1 MTEVVYG
8 MVESIEYQP
17 LRIQAKL
24 PDMDNMLSPWAMVL
38 TARSQTAKTFDPPVK
53 GEQVAILLYDDGESA
68 LCLGSVL
75 NDVDNSPADKH
86 QFSKVFDDGTRIDYD
101 SDSHELTVTAIDKVT
116 VLCKNAEVTAKQA
129 TVNAEITI
137 NGDTT
142 INGNATITG
151 DAVIGGISYLGHRHG
166 GTQRGNSRT
175 DAPS

>member
-8 MVESIEYQP
+8 MVENIEYKP

-24 PDMDNMLSPWAMVL
+24 PDMDDILSPWALVL

-75 NDVDNSPADKH
+75 SDVDNSPADKH

-101 SDSHELTVTAIDKVT
+101 SDNHHLTVTAVGDVT
-116 VLCKNAEVTAKQA
+116 VSCNHA
-129 TVNAEITI
+129 TVNAETTI
-137 NGDTT
+137 NGDTV
-142 INGNATITG
+142 INGQLEVTG
-151 DAVIGGISYLGHRHG
+151 DATIGCISLLGHKHG
-166 GTQRGNSRT
+166 GTKRGESRT
-175 DAPS
+175 DTPS

>member
-8 MVESIEYQP
+8 MVENIEYKP

-24 PDMDNMLSPWAMVL
+24 PDMDDILSPWALVL

-86 QFSKVFDDGTRIDYD
+86 QYSKVFDDGTRIDYD
-101 SDSHELTVTAIDKVT
+101 SDQHLLNITAVGEVTVTCT
-116 VLCKNAEVTAKQA
+116 HA
-129 TVNAEITI
+129 TVNAE
-137 NGDTT
+137 TT
-142 INGNATITG
+142 INGNTTIDGNAVITG
-151 DAVIGGISYLGHRHG
+151 DATIGGISFLEHKHG

-175 DAPS
+175 DTPN

>member
-8 MVESIEYQP
+8 IVENIEYKP

-24 PDMDNMLSPWAMVL
+24 PDMDDMLSPWALIL
-38 TARSQTAKTFDPPVK
+38 TARSQIAKTFDPPVK

-86 QFSKVFDDGTRIDYD
+86 QYSKVFDDGTRIDYD
-101 SDSHELTVTAIDKVT
+101 SDSHLLNITAVGNVTVT
-116 VLCKNAEVTAKQA
+116 CNHA
-129 TVNAEITI
+129 TVNATTTI
-137 NGDTT
+137 NGDTV
-142 INGNATITG
+142 INGQLEVTG
-151 DAVIGGISYLGHRHG
+151 DASIGGISFLGHEHG
-166 GTQRGNSRT
+166 GIIRGNSQT